1 MVEKVKITKSSG
13 NVFKDLG
20 FPNAEEMLAK
30 ANLAS
35 KINEI
40 IKKRQLT
47 QKEAAKILGIAQP
60 NVSLLS
66 RGILEDFSLERLMKF
81 LSKLNQDVDIVIHTK
96 HRYKIKTGLYGHIRV
111 VYA

>member
-1 MVEKVKITKSSG
+1 MAEKIKITKSSG
-13 NVFKDLG
+13 NVFKDLE

-81 LSKLNQDVDIVIHTK
+81 LSKFN
-96 HRYKIKTGLYGHIRV
+96 
-111 VYA
+111 